1 MEKNQKKKS
10 ASAKSLQL
18 CTTLCSPMDYSPP
31 GNSVNGI
38 LQARKLECV
47 AMPSAGDLPNPGIKP
62 VSLTSPALAGRFFSI
77 ESPGNPAEEETGINE
92 TIPPMYT

>member
-47 AMPSAGDLPNPGIKP
+47 AMPSAGDLPNPGIELAS
-62 VSLTSPALAGRFFSI
+62 VTSPAMAVKFFTTSATW
-77 ESPGNPAEEETGINE
+77 EAQSGSL
-92 TIPPMYT
+92 